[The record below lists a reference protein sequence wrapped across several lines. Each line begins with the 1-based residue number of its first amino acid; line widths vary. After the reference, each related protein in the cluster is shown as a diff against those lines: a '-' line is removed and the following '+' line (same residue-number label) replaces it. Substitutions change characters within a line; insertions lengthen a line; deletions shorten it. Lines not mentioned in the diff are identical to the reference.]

1 MLKQELDAAVGSAY
15 SQGSRN
21 NSLKK
26 NQSVS
31 PLAKAAALT
40 GKLEV
45 RYVIQ
50 WIVIAITTKQ
60 LISIDVLKLQTLV
73 ACQKCPD

>member
-45 RYVIQ
+45 RYEIQ
-50 WIVIAITTKQ
+50 QVVIAITTKQ
-60 LISIDVLKLQTLV
+60 LITVDVLKF
-73 ACQKCPD
+73 